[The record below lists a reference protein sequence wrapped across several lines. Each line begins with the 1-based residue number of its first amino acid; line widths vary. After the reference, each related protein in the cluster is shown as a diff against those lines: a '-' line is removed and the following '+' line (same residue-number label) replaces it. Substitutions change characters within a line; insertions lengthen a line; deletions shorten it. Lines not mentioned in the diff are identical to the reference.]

1 VSLKKE
7 PDLRYFCQG
16 IINKGVVGT
25 KVLYVEDELFLGK
38 IVQESLESRGFEVQ
52 MVGDGAEVMAIFE
65 NFVPD
70 ICLLDVMLPNRD
82 GYELGQE
89 IRKNFPTL
97 PIIFLTAKTQTE
109 DVLKGFNSGGNDY
122 IRKPFSMEELIARI
136 HNLLNLSGQSSPEI
150 PVESNGVIEL
160 GQYQFD
166 LRKYELRFQLKVRK
180 LSHREAELLKIL
192 SDHRNFTV
200 ERKVIMQQIW
210 GDDSFFN
217 SRNLDVYITR
227 LRDYLREDE
236 RVQIITLKGV
246 GYQFIVD

>member
-1 VSLKKE
+1 MA
-7 PDLRYFCQG
+7 
-16 IINKGVVGT
+16 T

-38 IVQESLESRGFEVQ
+38 IVQESLESRGFEVV
-52 MVGDGAEVMAIFE
+52 MIDDGAKVMASFDA
-65 NFVPD
+65 FQPD
-70 ICLLDVMLPNRD
+70 ICLLDVMLPNRN
-82 GYELGQE
+82 GYELGAD
-89 IRKNFPTL
+89 IRQRFPTL

-109 DVLKGFNSGGNDY
+109 DVLKGFTSGGNDY

-136 HNLLNLSGQSSPEI
+136 HNLLSLSGQNAGETTGEQNAI
-150 PVESNGVIEL
+150 IHL
-160 GQYQFD
+160 GKYEFD
-166 LRKYELRFQLKVRK
+166 LRKYELRLQTQIRK

-192 SDHRNFTV
+192 ADHRNFTV
-200 ERKVIMQQIW
+200 ERKTIMQQIW

>member
-1 VSLKKE
+1 MA
-7 PDLRYFCQG
+7 
-16 IINKGVVGT
+16 T

-52 MVGDGAEVMAIFE
+52 MVGDGAEVLAVFE
-65 NFVPD
+65 NFMPD
-70 ICLLDVMLPNRD
+70 ICLLDVMLPNRN
-82 GYELGQE
+82 GYELGE
-89 IRKNFPTL
+89 DIRQRFPTL

-109 DVLKGFNSGGNDY
+109 DVLKGFTSGGNDY

-136 HNLLNLSGQSSPEI
+136 HNLLNLSGQNPGETGG
-150 PVESNGVIEL
+150 EQNGIIHL
-160 GQYQFD
+160 GKYVFD
-166 LRKYELRFQLKVRK
+166 LRKYELRFQAQVRK

-192 SDHRNFTV
+192 ADHRNFTV
-200 ERKVIMQQIW
+200 ERKVIMLQIW

>member
-1 VSLKKE
+1 MA
-7 PDLRYFCQG
+7 
-16 IINKGVVGT
+16 T

-52 MVGDGAEVMAIFE
+52 MIGDGAEVMAVFDS
-65 NFVPD
+65 FLPD
-70 ICLLDVMLPNRD
+70 ICLLDVMLPNRN
-82 GYELGQE
+82 GYELGAD
-89 IRKNFPTL
+89 IRQRFPTL
-97 PIIFLTAKTQTE
+97 PIVFLTAKTQTE

-136 HNLLNLSGQSSPEI
+136 HNLLNLSGQNPGETGSEQ
-150 PVESNGVIEL
+150 NGIIHL
-160 GQYQFD
+160 GKYEFD
-166 LRKYELRFQLKVRK
+166 LRKYELRFQAQIRK

-192 SDHRNFTV
+192 ADHRNFTV
-200 ERKVIMQQIW
+200 ERKVIMLQIW

-227 LRDYLREDE
+227 LRDYLREDA

>member
-1 VSLKKE
+1 M
-7 PDLRYFCQG
+7 
-16 IINKGVVGT
+16 GV
-25 KVLYVEDELFLGK
+25 KILYVEDELFLGK
-38 IVQESLESRGFEVQ
+38 IVQESLESRGYEVR
-52 MVGDGAEVMAIFE
+52 MLGDGAKVMAAFSD
-65 NFVPD
+65 FAPD

-89 IRKNFPTL
+89 IRQRYPQL
-97 PIIFLTAKTQTE
+97 PIIYLTAKTQTE
-109 DVLKGFNSGGNDY
+109 DVLKGFQAGGNDY

-136 HNLLNLSGQSSPEI
+136 QNLLQLKGQQTAGQAAEHNGII
-150 PVESNGVIEL
+150 PL
-160 GQYQFD
+160 GIYLFD
-166 LRKYELRFQLKVRK
+166 VRKYELRLDAQVRK

-192 SDHRNFTV
+192 ADHRNFTL
-200 ERKVIMQQIW
+200 ERKVILQQIW

>member
-1 VSLKKE
+1 VA
-7 PDLRYFCQG
+7 
-16 IINKGVVGT
+16 T

-38 IVQESLESRGFEVQ
+38 IVQESLESRGFEVV
-52 MVGDGAEVMAIFE
+52 MIDDGAEVMAVFDT
-65 NFVPD
+65 FQPD
-70 ICLLDVMLPNRD
+70 ICLLDVMLPNRN
-82 GYELGQE
+82 GYELGAD
-89 IRKNFPTL
+89 IRQRFPTL
-97 PIIFLTAKTQTE
+97 PIIYLTAKTQTE
-109 DVLKGFNSGGNDY
+109 DVLKGFTAGGNDY

-136 HNLLNLSGQSSPEI
+136 HNLLNLSGQNPNDSTGEQ
-150 PVESNGVIEL
+150 NGVIHL
-160 GQYQFD
+160 GKYDFD
-166 LRKYELRFQLKVRK
+166 LRKYELRFQTQIRK

-192 SDHRNFTV
+192 ADHRNFTV

>member
-1 VSLKKE
+1 MV
-7 PDLRYFCQG
+7 
-16 IINKGVVGT
+16 T

-38 IVQESLESRGFEVQ
+38 IVQESLESRGFEVV
-52 MVGDGAEVMAIFE
+52 MIDDGAEVMAVFDT
-65 NFVPD
+65 FQPD
-70 ICLLDVMLPNRD
+70 ICLLDVMLPNRN
-82 GYELGQE
+82 GYELGAD
-89 IRKNFPTL
+89 IRQRFPTL
-97 PIIFLTAKTQTE
+97 PIIYLTAKTQTE
-109 DVLKGFNSGGNDY
+109 DVLKGFTAGGNDY

-136 HNLLNLSGQSSPEI
+136 HNLLNLSGQNPGET
-150 PVESNGVIEL
+150 VGEQNGVIHL
-160 GQYQFD
+160 GKYDFD
-166 LRKYELRFQLKVRK
+166 LRKYELRFLAQVRK

-192 SDHRNFTV
+192 ADHRNFTV
-200 ERKVIMQQIW
+200 ERKMIMQQIW